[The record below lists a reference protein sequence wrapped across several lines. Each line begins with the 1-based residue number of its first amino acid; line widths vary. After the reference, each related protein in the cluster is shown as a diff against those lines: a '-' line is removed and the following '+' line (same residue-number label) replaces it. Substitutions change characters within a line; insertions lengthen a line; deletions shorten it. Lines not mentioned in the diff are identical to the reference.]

1 MSKKPKKTR
10 KQEEESEGEDL
21 LAWASNLTT
30 VIIYGKT
37 YQRIRYD
44 GSEGRT
50 CSGCHAKNNQL
61 HQCACEKEYCPHC
74 RGYSVACKC
83 DPDVAN
89 AEVDGFME
97 CVTLEGTI

>member
-50 CSGCHAKNNQL
+50 CSQCHTKIGHL
-61 HQCACEKEYCPHC
+61 HQVSCSRSICPYCKGFDTLCP
-74 RGYSVACKC
+74 C